1 MIAHIRKTDGAKQP
15 LKIHCL
21 QVGLL
26 SKHMAQRLGLSAI
39 AQLIGLL
46 HDMGKATAAFAA
58 YLISAATDPLS
69 AASPHHHAPTAQY
82 LLIDAGF
89 AQPVPIIFSCSRR
102 R

>member
-46 HDMGKATAAFAA
+46 HDMG
-58 YLISAATDPLS
+58 
-69 AASPHHHAPTAQY
+69 
-82 LLIDAGF
+82 
-89 AQPVPIIFSCSRR
+89 
-102 R
+102 

>member
-39 AQLIGLL
+39 AQLIVLL

-58 YLISAATDPLS
+58 YLISAAHTTDTKHDM
-69 AASPHHHAPTAQY
+69 ASMEMNYSGGIENHEGNRNCAE
-82 LLIDAGF
+82 D
-89 AQPVPIIFSCSRR
+89 
-102 R
+102 